1 MRLVKG
7 PVDTNRGPQ
16 PGRALVISEAAQDG
30 AQGRRHQVGRA
41 KWDNGAHVLNRNTVV
56 IRRLHSQAGQDFFGI
71 VEAFLIPVKSEA
83 KSR

>member
-30 AQGRRHQVGRA
+30 AQGRGHQVGRA
-41 KWDNGAHVLNRNTVV
+41 K
-56 IRRLHSQAGQDFFGI
+56 
-71 VEAFLIPVKSEA
+71 
-83 KSR
+83 